1 MADISLACSPQRVK
15 RCGRACRA
23 RIWWLF
29 LSALRRDGSRSNWP
43 PSVGLKK
50 RGPEK
55 RARGGVVRAPAR
67 GRSASEGARVWNNYS
82 IPRVEIS
89 SVQ

>member
-1 MADISLACSPQRVK
+1 MGVRVMLGFGGCFSPAP
-15 RCGRACRA
+15 G
-23 RIWWLF
+23 
-29 LSALRRDGSRSNWP
+29 DGSRSNWP

-67 GRSASEGARVWNNYS
+67 GRSASEGLGYGIT
-82 IPRVEIS
+82 IPYPG
-89 SVQ
+89 